1 MMKKLINFILIFSII
16 LFFSINGCK
25 KDCPVD
31 APPEDSIPDTIDTPS
46 CHPIYHY
53 LTPDEL
59 SFYNFILNSDS
70 LIWYKT
76 NTLIY
81 SFNKPGILLDTAGS
95 CANQWEYYSSAFL
108 TLNIVSRIDYGLNA
122 FDEIYSPQNFII
134 KIGPDGQFGCQSIFK
149 ISTETDT
156 VNLDSIQI
164 LDKTFY
170 NIYYRTDN
178 FGCASEMYYNKQ
190 YGVVGF
196 NWLGEWY
203 VLETDS
209 L

>member
-1 MMKKLINFILIFSII
+1 MFFIFVFTII

-25 KDCPVD
+25 KDCPDD
-31 APPEDSIPDTIDTPS
+31 APHPDSIPDTNDTSGCNPV
-46 CHPIYHY
+46 YHY
-53 LTPDEL
+53 LTSNEL

-70 LIWYKT
+70 LIFYKT

-81 SFNKPGILLDTAGS
+81 TFNKPGILIDTAGS

-108 TLNIVSRIDYGLNA
+108 TLNTVSRIDYSINT
-122 FDEIYSPQNFII
+122 FDEIFSPQNFTI
-134 KIGPDGQFGCQSIFK
+134 KIGPSGQLGCQSIFK

-156 VNLDSIQI
+156 VNLNNIQL

-170 NIYYRTDN
+170 EVYYRTVDPIY
-178 FGCASEMYYNKQ
+178 CCTEMYYNKQ

-196 NWLGEWY
+196 KWLNEWY